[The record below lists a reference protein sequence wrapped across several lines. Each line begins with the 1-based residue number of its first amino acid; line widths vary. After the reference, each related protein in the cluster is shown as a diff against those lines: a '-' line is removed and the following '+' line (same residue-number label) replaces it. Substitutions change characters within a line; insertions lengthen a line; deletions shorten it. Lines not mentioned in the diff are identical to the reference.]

1 MTSLASVLGSLV
13 AEEGGW
19 RIDAPEAWAQGRT
32 LYGGINAALTYAAL
46 VRTHGPQP
54 PIRSAQLAFVGPA
67 AGTLDF
73 RSEVLRQGRSSAS
86 FATEC
91 RNREGVAAR
100 GTFVF
105 GAGRDSAVTHDF
117 APRLDVPAP
126 EDCPRFHKTDK
137 PLPGFLGRFEFR
149 LATGARLFEPEKKPE
164 FAVWVRLVEGDS
176 DDAVVNLLAI
186 ADALPCAA
194 MASFPRPA
202 AVSTMTWGI
211 DFHHPARTVGG
222 WHLIRSV
229 SEQAADGY
237 SLQEMRVFDRRGDAL
252 VSARQMVV
260 IFA

>member
-13 AEEGGW
+13 EQDGGY

-46 VRTHGPQP
+46 VRGYGSQP

-67 AGTLDF
+67 SGALDF
-73 RSEVLRQGRSSAS
+73 RAEVLRQGKSSAS

-91 RNREGVAAR
+91 RNADGVAAR

-105 GAGRDSAVTHDF
+105 GTGRESAVAHDF

-126 EDCPRFHKTDK
+126 EECARFHKTDK

-149 LATGARLFEPEKKPE
+149 LAAGARLFEPEKKPE
-164 FAVWVRLVEGDS
+164 FAVWVRLVEGDHE
-176 DDAVVNLLAI
+176 DPVANLLAI

-202 AVSTMTWGI
+202 AVSTVTWGI
-211 DFHHPARTVGG
+211 DFHQPAPAADG
-222 WHLIRSV
+222 WHLIRSI
-229 SEQAADGY
+229 SEQAAEGY
-237 SLQEMRVFDRRGDAL
+237 SLQEMRVFNRDGEAL
-252 VSARQMVV
+252 ASARQLVA